1 MLFLFSLV
9 TYSGI
14 IQSRN
19 RSFLKMSIKD
29 LKKEDD
35 VEVYVNQIID
45 LIENAEKDDY
55 RILLEGVLRFHM

>member
-1 MLFLFSLV
+1 
-9 TYSGI
+9 
-14 IQSRN
+14 
-19 RSFLKMSIKD
+19 MSIKD